1 MHKLLE
7 YICSELEDL
16 ERKTEKGDSLTM
28 SEVQYMDTLL
38 HAKKNLLKTEEMMD
52 ESGEYSN
59 DRGYSRSYNRE
70 YRARGR
76 GRNARRDSQGRY
88 ADRGYSEDNMAD
100 QLRDMMDDAPDD
112 STRKE
117 LQRFIDKIE
126 RR

>member
-28 SEVQYMDTLL
+28 SEIQYMDTLL

-59 DRGYSRSYNRE
+59 DRGYSRGYRE

-88 ADRGYSEDNMAD
+88 TERGYSEENMAD
-100 QLRDMMDDAPDD
+100 QLRDMMDDAPDE

-117 LQRFIDKIE
+117 FQRFIDKIE

>member
-52 ESGEYSN
+52 ESGEYS
-59 DRGYSRSYNRE
+59 RSYGRE

-88 ADRGYSEDNMAD
+88 ADRGYSNENMAD

>member
-1 MHKLLE
+1 MHKLLD

-16 ERKTEKGDSLTM
+16 ERKVDRGDSLTM

-38 HAKKNLLKTEEMMD
+38 HAKKNLLKSEEMMD
-52 ESGEYSN
+52 DGYSN
-59 DRGYSRSYNRE
+59 DRGYSRG
-70 YRARGR
+70 ARGR
-76 GRNARRDSQGRY
+76 GRNAKRDSQGRY
-88 ADRGYSEDNMAD
+88 AGYSDGSMAD

-112 STRKE
+112 GTRKE